1 MYVEKES
8 NRDSANIGIWEAQY
22 MMALFIR
29 EKIQQKLENLFY
41 IAIATNIPALS
52 TLKQHC
58 LLLCSWKFKFFKGI
72 SLILINFLAG
82 LHLFWIF

>member
-8 NRDSANIGIWEAQY
+8 NRHSANIGIWEAQY

-29 EKIQQKLENLFY
+29 EKNTAKTRESVLY
-41 IAIATNIPALS
+41 CHSKNIPALS